1 MTNVKNYTDK
11 QLLDKAKSLATFKSI
26 PAGIWL
32 LFVRSN
38 EDANNVFD
46 DKVYIFKSEAFQ
58 FVTSCTTNKGNKG
71 TAVMCA
77 DRWNYDSFAYG
88 LHKGKMEA
96 LRQVK
101 PIPYQRDFTND
112 LKTNPTTEIKSNI
125 INMNIHGATY
135 NRGSKQVA
143 TQIGGWSEGCIVF
156 NNNTDYERMIKM
168 AKDYSAVSICLIN
181 EF

>member
-1 MTNVKNYTDK
+1 MSNVKNYTDK
-11 QLLDKAKSLATFKSI
+11 QLLDRVKSLSNYKNI
-26 PAGIWL
+26 PSDMWL

-46 DKVYIFKSEAFQ
+46 DKVYIFKGSSFQ

-71 TAVMCA
+71 TAVMEF
-77 DRWNYDSFAYG
+77 DRWNYDSHAYG
-88 LHKGKMEA
+88 LHRGKMPA

-101 PIPYQRDFTND
+101 GIPYRRDFTND
-112 LKTNPTTEIKSNI
+112 FKTNPTTEIKTDI
-125 INMNIHGATY
+125 IYMNIHGATY

-143 TQIGGWSEGCIVF
+143 TKIGGWSEGCLVF
-156 NNNTDYERMIKM
+156 NNNADYERMIEM
-168 AKDYSAVSICLIN
+168 AKDQPKVSIVLIN

>member
-11 QLLDKAKSLATFKSI
+11 QLLDKVMQLKSFQFI

-38 EDANNVFD
+38 EDGNDVFD
-46 DKVYIFKSEAFQ
+46 DKCYVFKFNQFQ

-71 TAVMCA
+71 TAVMVA
-77 DRWNYDSFAYG
+77 DNWCYDAYTYG

-101 PIPYQRDFTND
+101 RIPYQRDFTKD
-112 LKTNPTTEIKSNI
+112 GKTNPTTEIKTDI

-135 NRGSKQVA
+135 NRGSQQVA
-143 TQIGGWSEGCIVF
+143 QSIGGWSEGCLVL
-156 NNNTDYERMIKM
+156 NNNPEYERMIKM
-168 AKDYSAVSICLIN
+168 AKDFPSNSICLIN

>member
-1 MTNVKNYTDK
+1 MTNVKNYTD
-11 QLLDKAKSLATFKSI
+11 QELLNRVMSLKSFTFI
-26 PAGIWL
+26 PAGLWI

-38 EDANNVFD
+38 EDQNNVFD
-46 DKVYIFKSEAFQ
+46 DKAYIFKFNQFQ

-77 DRWNYDSFAYG
+77 DQWNYDSFAYG

-156 NNNTDYERMIKM
+156 NNNTDYEKMIKM